1 MKIKYFIISTVVL
14 SSGVGQHEGPLLTST
29 VDKKEDILHLSLLKS
44 YSGQEHGGGLEIV
57 QQALDLYCE
66 DKPKDMDDSR
76 LSSLS
81 PNKEETKDDEDSS
94 LCSSFLTRECGVSG
108 GNKRLVFI

>member
-1 MKIKYFIISTVVL
+1 M
-14 SSGVGQHEGPLLTST
+14 P
-29 VDKKEDILHLSLLKS
+29 LLKS
-44 YSGQEHGGGLEIV
+44 YSDQEHGGGLEIV
-57 QQALDLYCE
+57 QEALDLYCE
-66 DKPKDMDDSR
+66 DKPKDMDDSS

-81 PNKEETKDDEDSS
+81 PKKEETKDDEDSG